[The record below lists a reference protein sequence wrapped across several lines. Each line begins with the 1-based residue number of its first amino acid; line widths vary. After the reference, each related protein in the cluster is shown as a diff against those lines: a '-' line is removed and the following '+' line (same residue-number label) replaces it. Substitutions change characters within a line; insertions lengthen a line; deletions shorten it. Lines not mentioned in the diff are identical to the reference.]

1 MDHKNTAHFDVV
13 RGVAAIFV
21 LAAHV
26 AQAFLWR
33 HYGAGSWADLASGW
47 AARFAVLAFFLL
59 SGRLIVASIVSN
71 VRRNGSFDP
80 IDYFLNRIA
89 RLYPPLL
96 FAIALSAAVVATI
109 HLCGLPGSQ
118 GSSLGTLRPSGIS
131 LRLTDLVQSLLIYNG
146 LTIANG
152 PLWTLY
158 IEVKL
163 YIAASGG
170 AMLTFGRNLP
180 ARMIGCALVL
190 FAVSTGIDHH
200 RFCFFA
206 VIWCLGAFTNLPG
219 ARKPGIFLAASTA
232 AVALCY
238 MTPGYSD
245 YIDGSFGTLAQ
256 SIGCAAIA
264 YGLLV
269 WNGEGCDFPRW
280 LLKTGDFSYTF
291 YVTHFPILALALS
304 ISLAISD
311 KSFVV
316 AGLAAFLASAAALGL
331 SACAASRLEDT
342 PKIKR
347 ALVTALDHKLNLIDS
362 ARYCGRQ

>member
-1 MDHKNTAHFDVV
+1 MNLHFDVV
-13 RGVAAIFV
+13 RGVAAIVV
-21 LAAHV
+21 LGAHV

-33 HYGAGSWADLASGW
+33 LYGAGSWADMASGW

-59 SGRLIVASIVSN
+59 SGRLIVASIGSN
-71 VRRNGSFDP
+71 IRRNGSFDP
-80 IDYFLNRIA
+80 IDYLLNRIA

-96 FAIALSAAVVATI
+96 FAIVLTVAVVVTI
-109 HLCGLPGSQ
+109 QLFGLPGSK
-118 GSSLGTLRPSGIS
+118 GSSLGTLRASGIS
-131 LRLTDLVQSLLIYNG
+131 LRLTELVQSLLLYNG
-146 LTIANG
+146 LTIADG

-163 YIAASGG
+163 YIAAAGG
-170 AMLTFGRNLP
+170 AMLTFGRNLA
-180 ARMIGCALVL
+180 ARAIGCALVL
-190 FAVSTGIDHH
+190 FAVWTGIDHH

-219 ARKPGIFLAASTA
+219 ARNPGIFLAASTA

-256 SIGCAAIA
+256 AIGCAGIA

-269 WNGEGCDFPRW
+269 WNGEGFDFPAW
-280 LLKTGDFSYTF
+280 LVKTGDFSYTL

-316 AGLAAFLASAAALGL
+316 AGLAAFLASAAALVL
-331 SACAASRLEDT
+331 SVCAASRLEDT
-342 PKIKR
+342 AAFKR
-347 ALVTALDHKLNLIDS
+347 ALVTALDRKSNLIDF
-362 ARYCGRQ
+362 ARYGRRL